1 MTRKADQL
9 RRGVVA
15 QKAGDAAGAE
25 KIYRRILKTEPGNGR
40 ARYLLGVACLQQ
52 GKFAMGRK
60 VLEQALKR
68 DPNNSDI
75 LYSLGRA
82 LQNLGDR
89 DKALLNLEAARD
101 LEPDRADVW
110 AAIGDVL
117 QQQHRPH
124 EAVVAYARALE
135 LQPDDWRV
143 FANAAIVHLSAG
155 NLEEGAAMLRRLAK
169 ERRHPTVLLNLAL
182 AEQSLG
188 NSAEAARL
196 FDELLALEPD
206 NVDALAGRALQLERL
221 GRGAEA
227 RKLLQGLD
235 EVSYRRS
242 MPALALAKIALAHDD
257 EAQSLTNRASG
268 YIEALLVNPTMSV
281 HDQALLHFARGHLR
295 DRLGHFDV
303 AFDAV
308 SAGNALAPVT
318 YDPVASEQRFEN
330 LRGFFTKERFAGL
343 ARSTVRSERPVF
355 IVGVPRSGTSL
366 VEQILDS
373 HPAVAGA
380 GELLDILSIEKEIGA
395 GETPQRLAELGVEA
409 LDPYAA
415 RYMAVLEE
423 LDPGA
428 ARVTDK
434 LPSNF
439 ERLGLIALL
448 FPGARIV
455 HCVRDPLDTCL
466 SCFFQDF
473 RFRNAYSFSLPHLG
487 HYYAQYTALM
497 GHWREVLPLPM
508 LDVRYETL
516 VEKPAETIAE
526 MLEFCGLEWDD
537 RCLAFHEN
545 PRVVATAS
553 VDQVRQPVYTNSI
566 GRAAHYSQHLKPL
579 AQALQ
584 THGAELGK
592 TAATPTD

>member
-1 MTRKADQL
+1 M
-9 RRGVVA
+9 A
-15 QKAGDAAGAE
+15 QKAGDAAGAG

-60 VLEQALKR
+60 VLEQALVR
-68 DPNNSDI
+68 DPKNSDI
-75 LYSLGRA
+75 LYSLGKA
-82 LQNLGDR
+82 LQKLGDR
-89 DKALLNLEAARD
+89 GKALRNLEAARD
-101 LEPDRADVW
+101 LAPDRADVW

-124 EAVVAYARALE
+124 EAITAYARALE

-235 EVSYRRS
+235 EASFRRS

-257 EAQSLTNRASG
+257 EAKSLTNRASG
-268 YIEALLVNPTMSV
+268 YSEALLVKPTMSV
-281 HDQALLHFARGHLR
+281 HDQALLHFAQGHLR
-295 DRLGHFDV
+295 DRLGDFRA

-308 SAGNALAPVT
+308 SAGNALSPVA
-318 YDPVASEQRFEN
+318 YDPVATEQRFEN

-343 ARSTVRSERPVF
+343 ARSVVRSERPIF

-373 HPAVAGA
+373 HPDVAGA
-380 GELLDILSIEKEIGA
+380 GELVDIQSIEKEIGA
-395 GETPQRLAELGVEA
+395 GEAPHRLAELRAED

-415 RYMAVLEE
+415 RYLAVLEE
-423 LDPGA
+423 TNAGA

-439 ERLGLIALL
+439 ERLGLIAQL
-448 FPGARIV
+448 FPGARVV

-466 SCFFQDF
+466 SCFFQGF

-487 HYYAQYTALM
+487 HYYAQYTKLM
-497 GHWREVLPLPM
+497 AHWREVLPIPM

-516 VEKPAETIAE
+516 VEKPAETIAG
-526 MLEFCGLEWDD
+526 MLEFCDLEWDD
-537 RCLAFHEN
+537 NCLAFHEN
-545 PRVVATAS
+545 PRIVATAS
-553 VDQVRQPVYTNSI
+553 VDQVRQPIYTNSI
-566 GRAAHYSQHLKPL
+566 GRAARYSQHLKPL
-579 AQALQ
+579 VRALRA
-584 THGAELGK
+584 HGVEFGNA
-592 TAATPTD
+592 TAPRAD